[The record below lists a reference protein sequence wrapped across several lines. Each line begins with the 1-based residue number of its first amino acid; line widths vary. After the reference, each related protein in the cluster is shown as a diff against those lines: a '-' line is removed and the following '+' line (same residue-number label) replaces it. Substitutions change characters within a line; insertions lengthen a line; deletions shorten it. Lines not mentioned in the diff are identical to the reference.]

1 MRGPVTTNFC
11 LLPGSTREKSLAAAF
26 ADLQHI
32 LKGVQGR
39 DQEEALCALGKTGRL
54 GLHIVRYFQEKI
66 LMSPISWY
74 YSYLEKH

>member
-11 LLPGSTREKSLAAAF
+11 LLPASTRKKSLAAAF

-39 DQEEALCALGKTGRL
+39 GQEEALCALGKIGRP
-54 GLHIVRYFQEKI
+54 GLHIVRYF
-66 LMSPISWY
+66 
-74 YSYLEKH
+74 